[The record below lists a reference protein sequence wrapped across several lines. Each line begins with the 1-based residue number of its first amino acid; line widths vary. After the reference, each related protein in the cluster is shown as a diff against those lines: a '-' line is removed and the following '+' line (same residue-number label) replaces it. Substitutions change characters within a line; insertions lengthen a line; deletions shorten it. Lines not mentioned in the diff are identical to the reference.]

1 MIAFLPLGVLCV
13 LGANPFRA
21 GEETRAKVAKLAK
34 LAKDA
39 KVKGIKHNKIAKVV
53 VEGAFALHKELDDQG
68 TGQ

>member
-21 GEETRAKVAKLAK
+21 GEETRAKVAK

>member
-21 GEETRAKVAKLAK
+21 GVSTRAKVAKL
-34 LAKDA
+34 A

>member
-34 LAKDA
+34 LAK
-39 KVKGIKHNKIAKVV
+39 VKGIKHNKIAKVV